1 MRIFFVIAIL
11 LGAVVAACATDYN
24 SAQHNVIRYKE
35 MLARNQEAISRLAL
49 GMSKDDV
56 ITIMGTYSA
65 QTKNGFLLNPMKA
78 ESFTVG
84 ADVYETLLY
93 ATSPHSWFAAVND
106 SQATPV
112 VLKNGKV
119 VGWGKAAAD
128 AIGGKLGG
136 STSP

>member
-1 MRIFFVIAIL
+1 MKVFFVL
-11 LGAVVAACATDYN
+11 VVVLGAVVAACATDDN
-24 SAQHNVIRYKE
+24 SAQRKVIPYKE

-65 QTKNGFLLNPMKA
+65 KTRNGFLLNPMKA

-84 ADVYETLLY
+84 ADVYEKLLY
-93 ATSPHSWFAAVND
+93 VTSPHRWFAAVND

-119 VGWGKAAAD
+119 VGWGKVAAD
-128 AIGGKLGG
+128 AIGGKLGE